1 MCIRDRLKDKLNPV
15 TVLHGTKTNINRS
28 KPPTSRS
35 IHMSNLSDLKPGI
48 WNVDAS
54 HSEVGFTARHLMV
67 SKVRGQFKDFAAVVT
82 VAQPFDRSTLEA
94 TVQMASID
102 TNSTDRDTHVKSA
115 DFFDVDNN
123 PVMTFKST
131 KVSDNTLEGLLTIK
145 GITKPASFDLDFGG
159 VSADPWRGIRAGFE
173 ATTELNRK
181 DFDLSWNVAVEGGG
195 VLVGEKV
202 KIVLDV
208 QLVLA

>member
-1 MCIRDRLKDKLNPV
+1 
-15 TVLHGTKTNINRS
+15 
-28 KPPTSRS
+28 
-35 IHMSNLSDLKPGI
+35 MSNLSDLKPGI

-82 VAQPFDRSTLEA
+82 VAQPFEHSSVEA
-94 TVQMASID
+94 TVQMASVD
-102 TNSTDRDTHVKSA
+102 TNSADRDTHVKSA

-123 PVMTFKST
+123 PTMTFTSS
-131 KVSDNTLEGLLTIK
+131 KVTDHSLEGLLTIK
-145 GITKPASFDLDFGG
+145 GVSKPVSFDLEFGG
-159 VSADPWRGIRAGFE
+159 VSADPWGGTRAGFE
-173 ATTELNRK
+173 ATTEINRK
-181 DFDLSWNVAVEGGG
+181 DFGLTWNVAVEGGG

-208 QLVLA
+208 QLVQTPEATA